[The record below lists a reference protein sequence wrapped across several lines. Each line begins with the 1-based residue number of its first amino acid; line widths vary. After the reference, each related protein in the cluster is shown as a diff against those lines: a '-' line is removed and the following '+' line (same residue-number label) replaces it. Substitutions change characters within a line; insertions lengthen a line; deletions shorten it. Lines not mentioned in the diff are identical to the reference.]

1 MQCFLVFML
10 LLLNIKIVYSE
21 FFQGNLFSG
30 AAKKEVGTCFPSS
43 GFKDVPLQVK
53 DIWDGM
59 CLMVSGTFSDKT
71 GVQLEMWDM
80 HSFTP
85 DTELRLFWEYAVKLG
100 LC

>member
-1 MQCFLVFML
+1 M
-10 LLLNIKIVYSE
+10 
-21 FFQGNLFSG
+21 
-30 AAKKEVGTCFPSS
+30 
-43 GFKDVPLQVK
+43 K